1 MVMMK
6 GLMGRYLSH
15 ETALD
20 RVRAKA
26 EQTEDELNQL
36 RNWEPKMERKL
47 ELSEKARKSLEQ
59 VMEEAKKTLE
69 SKDKEIEEQIGRASC
84 RERV

>member
-6 GLMGRYLSH
+6 GLMGWCLNH

-26 EQTEDELNQL
+26 KQTEDELNQL
-36 RNWEPKMERKL
+36 RNWKPKMERKL

-59 VMEEAKKTLE
+59 VTEEAKKTPE
-69 SKDKEIEEQIGRASC
+69 SKDKEIEELKNDVR
-84 RERV
+84 